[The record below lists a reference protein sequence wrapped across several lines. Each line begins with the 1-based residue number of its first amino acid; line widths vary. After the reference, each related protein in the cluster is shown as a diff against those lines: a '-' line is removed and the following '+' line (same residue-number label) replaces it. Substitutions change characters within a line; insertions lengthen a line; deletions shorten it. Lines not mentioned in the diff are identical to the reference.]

1 MQANHFLK
9 HIYVK
14 KPVEYSVTMTNTR
27 FVSAVL
33 LVGGLPG
40 KTKLRKNILMPRERG
55 FFFFFSFLKS
65 QRAKCARTRQMVGKN
80 RKDLFT
86 FPPLFGW
93 RGIH

>member
-1 MQANHFLK
+1 
-9 HIYVK
+9 
-14 KPVEYSVTMTNTR
+14 MTNDKHALCLSCS
-27 FVSAVL
+27 VSRRLAW
-33 LVGGLPG
+33 
-40 KTKLRKNILMPRERG
+40 KNKIKKEYINAEGERV
-55 FFFFFSFLKS
+55 FLFFSFLKS